1 MTTGETKQPSVLIV
15 GGGLGGIATAVAL
28 AERGVS
34 CRLLESKPRLGGRA
48 GSFEDPETKSL
59 VDNCQHVGMGC
70 CTNLKHLLR
79 TVGIESSFRRE
90 KVLYFVGVD
99 GRVSRLYAT
108 PGPSPLHLAWA
119 GFWMRSLSFTDK
131 LRVVAGL
138 RRLARPLSPAAA
150 DQSFARWLYHQGQ
163 TPSVIAAFWEVVL
176 VSALSET
183 LDRMT
188 VGAAR
193 KVFLDGFLRHRDSWI
208 VEIPDAKLGEI
219 YGEPVIQWLKARG
232 GEVLLRSSI
241 EKVLVEGQRVSG
253 VRLKDGKTMTA
264 DHYVLAVPWHRLG
277 SLLPDSWKDRS
288 PFAEASR
295 LEAAPITSVHI
306 WLDRPITDLPHAVF
320 LGRLSQWLF
329 NRTQLEAANN
339 GAHEGIGGWY
349 YQVVISAS
357 RNLAGHSQREILRR
371 VLVEL
376 AGVFPAA
383 RAAVVIKSRQ
393 ITEHRAVFSVQPGSD
408 RCRPTQATGIENLVL
423 AGDWTQ
429 TGWPATMEGA
439 VRGGNLAAEQIFK
452 RLERSERCVAEELP
466 ISRLATWLFPGLGVE
481 TTPAAPPPWTWPEE
495 VAASNTELD
504 GSAETSQRPSAKV
517 S

>member
-1 MTTGETKQPSVLIV
+1 MTTGEAKQPSVLIV
-15 GGGLGGIATAVAL
+15 GGGLGGISAAVAL
-28 AERGVS
+28 SERGVS

-48 GSFEDPETKSL
+48 GSFEDPETKML

-90 KVLYFVGVD
+90 KVLYFIGVD
-99 GRVSRLYAT
+99 GHVSRLYAT

-119 GFWMRSLSFTDK
+119 GFWMKQLSFVDK

-138 RRLARPLSPAAA
+138 RSLARPLSAAVA
-150 DQSFARWLYHQGQ
+150 DQPFARWLYQHGQ
-163 TPSVIAAFWEVVL
+163 TCSAIAAFWEVVL

-188 VGAAR
+188 VSAAR
-193 KVFLDGFLRHRDSWI
+193 KVFLDGFLRHRDSWT

-219 YGEPVIQWLKARG
+219 YGEPVIQCLKARG
-232 GEVLLRSSI
+232 GEVLLKSPV
-241 EKVLVEGQRVSG
+241 EKVLVDGQRVGG
-253 VRLKDGKTMTA
+253 VRLKDGRTMTA

-277 SLLPDSWKDRS
+277 SLLPDTWKDRS
-288 PFAEASR
+288 PFVDASR
-295 LEAAPITSVHI
+295 LEAAPITSLHI

-320 LGRLSQWLF
+320 IGRLSQWLF
-329 NRTQLEAANN
+329 NRTLLEATNN
-339 GAHEGIGGWY
+339 GERDGIGGWY

-357 RNLAGHSQREILRR
+357 RDLAGRSQREILRQ

-393 ITEHRAVFSVQPGSD
+393 ITEHRAVFSVQPGSN
-408 RCRPTQATGIENLVL
+408 RCRPTQGTGIENLVL

-439 VRGGNLAAEQIFK
+439 VRGGNLAAEQILS
-452 RLERSERCVAEELP
+452 RLGRPECCVAEELP
-466 ISRLATWLFPGLGVE
+466 VSRLATWLFPGLGVE
-481 TTPAAPPPWTWPEE
+481 TMPDAPPPWAWPEE
-495 VAASNTELD
+495 ERVSNVELD
-504 GSAETSQRPSAKV
+504 DSAHSSQRPSAKV

>member
-1 MTTGETKQPSVLIV
+1 MTSETKQPSVLIV
-15 GGGLGGIATAVAL
+15 GGGLAGIATAVAL

-34 CRLLESKPRLGGRA
+34 CLLLESKPRLGGRA

-59 VDNCQHVGMGC
+59 VDNCQHVSMGC
-70 CTNLKHLLR
+70 CTNLKQLLR
-79 TVGIESSFRRE
+79 TIGVESSFRRE
-90 KVLYFVGVD
+90 KVLYFIGVD
-99 GRVSRLYAT
+99 GRVSKLYAT

-119 GFWMRSLSFTDK
+119 GFWMRTVSFPDK
-131 LRVVAGL
+131 LRIATGL
-138 RRLARPLSPAAA
+138 RRLARPLSAAAA
-150 DQSFARWLYHQGQ
+150 DQPFSRWLYHHGQ
-163 TPSVIAAFWEVVL
+163 TPSVISAFWEVVL

-188 VGAAR
+188 VGSAR
-193 KVFLDGFLRHRDSWI
+193 KVFLDGFLRNRDSWT

-232 GEVLLRSSI
+232 CEVLVKSAV
-241 EKVLVEGQRVSG
+241 EKVVVDGHRVAG
-253 VRLKDGKTMTA
+253 VRLKDGRTMTA

-277 SLLPDSWKDRS
+277 SLLPDTCKDRS
-288 PFAEASR
+288 PFADASR

-306 WLDRPITDLPHAVF
+306 WLDRPITDLPHVVF

-329 NRTQLEAANN
+329 NRTQLDATNSEER
-339 GAHEGIGGWY
+339 EGLGGWY

-357 RNLAGHSQREILRR
+357 RDLAGHSQREILRR

-408 RCRPTQATGIENLVL
+408 RCRPTQATGIENLTL

-439 VRGGNLAAEQIFK
+439 VRGGNLAAEQILHQLG
-452 RLERSERCVAEELP
+452 RPERCVADELP
-466 ISRLATWLFPGLGVE
+466 ASRLAKWLFPGLGVE
-481 TTPAAPPPWTWPEE
+481 PQPAAPSSWTWPDEE
-495 VAASNTELD
+495 AAPKTELE
-504 GSAETSQRPSAKV
+504 GSAEIVQRPSAKV